1 MGVAGIGGAFV
12 VQNGDR
18 LASAV
23 RGVRPLTAR
32 GALHVSAWIAGFV
45 ALGLLIRWLL
55 PLPTWAA
62 VLIALVTM
70 CFVGLRWERRR
81 GHGRSGAEAAL

>member
-12 VQNGDR
+12 VQNGER
-18 LASAV
+18 LAGAV

-32 GALHVSAWIAGFV
+32 GTLRVAAWIGGFV

-70 CFVGLRWERRR
+70 CLVSLRWERRR
-81 GHGRSGAEAAL
+81 KRP